1 MEPGSLVAGRYR
13 LEEELGQGGMGAV
26 WRAVDQE
33 LGREVSLKRAIAGS
47 SGQIRREARVGAGVL
62 HPNVVAVFDT
72 VVDADQQWLVT
83 EYVQATSLDRIIEA
97 DGPLPEARVLT
108 IGAQLATALVA
119 IHERGI
125 VHRDIK
131 PANVLVTDD
140 DVVKLTD
147 LGIARWTEI
156 TQTGGA
162 QLTGT
167 LGYVAPEVANGSEAT
182 AASDVF
188 SLGATLYAAVEGR
201 SPWGDGA
208 DGPFSQIQRA
218 AKGSPIPHEHA
229 RQLAPLLDALMEPDP
244 VHRPSAAEAAELIQG
259 RELPRRSWKRR
270 LRPVR
275 RGSVLTAVAAVLV
288 VGAVLL
294 AWLLPR
300 GSEPQAAPPNPV
312 GLGSDPAA
320 ADPCAVIPADALRE
334 FGEAFVDPEV
344 RNYASCVIS
353 STLEDGSGQVQS
365 ALEFTGLEEYP
376 SRPVVPGQ
384 LGEIERPDEKEN
396 SCERAVT
403 LPDTNRITI
412 TTFRIREAKEASL
425 CPFAE
430 SLMQDVLAV
439 LSKGP
444 PPRRPELP
452 ANSLD
457 KVDACTLVDAA
468 EAGQVLGKASD
479 PPAPDFGHWGCTWDA
494 GPSELSA
501 KFTREWPIEGD
512 EEWGGKVI
520 KIGNR
525 NARLIPDPENKASC
539 TAVVVHRLYTP
550 RLAVLKGTPDK
561 RQEVVSV
568 ELVDTSAPDSAT
580 VCARTRAAAEAVV
593 RRLPD
598 AS

>member
-1 MEPGSLVAGRYR
+1 MDPGSLVAGRYR
-13 LEEELGQGGMGAV
+13 LEEELGQGGMGSV

-33 LGREVSLKRAIAGS
+33 LGREVALKRAIVGTI
-47 SGQIRREARVGAGVL
+47 GQIRREAKVGAGVL

-72 VVDADQQWLVT
+72 VVDGDTQWLVT
-83 EYVQATSLDRIIEA
+83 EYVPATSLDRMIETG
-97 DGPLPEARVLT
+97 GPLPEARVLA

-125 VHRDIK
+125 VHRDLK

-147 LGIARWTEI
+147 LGIARWTEV

-188 SLGATLYAAVEGR
+188 SLGATLYAAVEGG

-208 DGPFSQIQRA
+208 DGPFSQMQRA
-218 AKGSPIPHEHA
+218 AKGTPLPYRHA
-229 RQLAPLLDALMEPDP
+229 RKLAPLLDALMEPDP
-244 VHRPSAAEAAELIQG
+244 AHRPSAAEAAGLFQG
-259 RELPRRSWKRR
+259 NDVPRRSWKRH
-270 LRPVR
+270 LRSVR
-275 RGSVLTAVAAVLV
+275 RGTVLTAVAAVVV

-300 GSEPQAAPPNPV
+300 GTTPQAATTNPIS
-312 GLGSDPAA
+312 LGPDPTA
-320 ADPCAVIPADALRE
+320 ADPCALIPADALRE

-353 STLEDGSGQVQS
+353 STLKDGTGQVQT
-365 ALEFTGLEEYP
+365 ALEFTGPEEYP

-384 LGEIERPDEKEN
+384 MGEIERSDEKEG
-396 SCERAVT
+396 SCDRAVT
-403 LPDTNRITI
+403 LPDTNRLTI
-412 TTFRIREAKEASL
+412 TTFRINKAKRAKL

-430 SLMQDVLAV
+430 SLIQDVMAV

-444 PPRRPELP
+444 PARRADLP

-457 KVDACTLVDAA
+457 KVDACKLIDAA
-468 EAGQVLGKASD
+468 EAGKALGASGQ
-479 PPAPDFGHWGCTWDA
+479 PVPDFGHWGCSWEA
-494 GPSELSA
+494 ESSELSA
-501 KFTREWPIEGD
+501 KFTREWPIEPD
-512 EEWGGKVI
+512 NEWGGTVI
-520 KIGNR
+520 KVGNR
-525 NARLIPDPENKASC
+525 NARLIPDSENKAAC
-539 TAVVVHRLYTP
+539 TAMVVHRLYTP
-550 RLAVLKGTPDK
+550 RLPVLKGTAPK
-561 RQEVVSV
+561 REEVVTV
-568 ELVDTSAPDSAT
+568 ELVDTDAPNQAA
-580 VCARTRAAAEAVV
+580 VCAKTRAAAEAVV

-598 AS
+598 VR

>member
-1 MEPGSLVAGRYR
+1 MHAGSLVADRYR

-26 WRAVDQE
+26 WRAVDLE
-33 LGREVSLKRAIAGS
+33 LGREVALKRAIEGS
-47 SGQIRREARVGAGVL
+47 AGQIRREARVGAGVL

-72 VVDADQQWLVT
+72 VVDDGAQWLVT
-83 EYVQATSLDRIIEA
+83 EYVQATSLDRIIETE
-97 DGPLPEARVLT
+97 GPLPEARVRT
-108 IGAQLATALVA
+108 IGAQLVTALVA
-119 IHERGI
+119 IHQRGI

-167 LGYVAPEVANGSEAT
+167 LGYVAPEVANGAQAT

-208 DGPFSQIQRA
+208 DGPFFQIQRA
-218 AKGSPIPHEHA
+218 AKGAPLPYQHA
-229 RQLAPLLDALMEPDP
+229 GQLAPLLDALMEPDP
-244 VHRPSAAEAAELIQG
+244 ANRPTAAEAAELIQG
-259 RELPRRSWKRR
+259 GDLPRRSWKRR
-270 LRPVR
+270 LRSVR
-275 RGSVLTAVAAVLV
+275 RKAVLTAVAAVV
-288 VGAVLL
+288 VVAAVLV

-300 GSEPQAAPPNPV
+300 DSTPLAATPNPI
-312 GLGSDPAA
+312 GLGSDPTA
-320 ADPCAVIPADALRE
+320 ADPCSLIPTNALRE

-353 STLEDGSGQVQS
+353 STLKDHSGMVQS
-365 ALEFTGLEEYP
+365 ALEFTGPEEYP

-384 LGEIERPDEKEN
+384 MGEIERPDEKAG

-403 LPDTNRITI
+403 LPDTNRIVI
-412 TTFRIREAKEASL
+412 TTFRIEKAEKAKL

-430 SLMQDVLAV
+430 SLILDVVAV

-444 PPRRPELP
+444 PARRAELP
-452 ANSLD
+452 ANSLVH
-457 KVDACTLVDAA
+457 VDACGLLNGT
-468 EAGQVLGKASD
+468 EAGQALGKPSE
-479 PPAPDFGHWGCTWDA
+479 PAVPDFGKWGCSWEA
-494 GPSELSA
+494 GDNELTA

-512 EEWGGKVI
+512 EDFGGTDTKV
-520 KIGNR
+520 GNR
-525 NARLIPDPENKASC
+525 NARLIPDSDDKTVC
-539 TAVVVHRLYTP
+539 TVMVVHRHYTP
-550 RLAVLKGTPDK
+550 RLAVLKGTKDQ
-561 RQEVVSV
+561 REEVVSV
-568 ELVDTSAPDSAT
+568 ELSDTSARNSAA
-580 VCARTRAAAEAVV
+580 VCAKTRAAAEAVV

-598 AS
+598 AR

>member
-1 MEPGSLVAGRYR
+1 MHPGSLVAGRYR

-26 WRAVDQE
+26 WRAVDLE
-33 LGREVSLKRAIAGS
+33 LGREVSLKRAIAGGA
-47 SGQIRREARVGAGVL
+47 GQIRREARVGAGVL

-72 VVDADQQWLVT
+72 VVDGDVQWLVT
-83 EYVQATSLDRIIEA
+83 EYVQAMSLDRIIEA
-97 DGPLPEARVLT
+97 GGPLSEARVLT
-108 IGAQLATALVA
+108 IGAKLATALVA

-147 LGIARWTEI
+147 LGIARWTEV

-167 LGYVAPEVANGSEAT
+167 LGYVAPEVANGAEAT

-218 AKGSPIPHEHA
+218 AKGSPIPYQHA

-244 VHRPSAAEAAELIQG
+244 ANRPSAAEAAGLIQG
-259 RELPRRSWKRR
+259 RDLPRRSWKRR

-275 RGSVLTAVAAVLV
+275 RGAILTAVAAVV

-300 GSEPQAAPPNPV
+300 SPAPQAARPNPI

-334 FGEAFVDPEV
+334 FGQSFVDPEA
-344 RNYASCVIS
+344 RNFASCVIS
-353 STLEDGSGQVQS
+353 SNLKDGSGQVQS
-365 ALEFTGLEEYP
+365 AIEFTGPERYP
-376 SRPVVPGQ
+376 SRPLAAGQ
-384 LGEIERPDEKEN
+384 LGEIERPDEKEA
-396 SCERAVT
+396 SCERVVT
-403 LPDTNRITI
+403 LPDTNRLTI
-412 TTFRIREAKEASL
+412 STYRTDKAKQARL
-425 CPFAE
+425 CPFSE
-430 SLMQDVLAV
+430 SLIQDALAV

-444 PPRRPELP
+444 LPQRAELP
-452 ANSLD
+452 ADSLA
-457 KVDACTLVDAA
+457 KVDACTLVDAT
-468 EAGQVLGKASD
+468 EASQPLDKPSGRPTS
-479 PPAPDFGHWGCTWDA
+479 DFGNWGCTWEGGA
-494 GPSELSA
+494 SELSA

-512 EEWGGKVI
+512 PEWGGKVI
-520 KIGNR
+520 KVGDR
-525 NARLIPDPENKASC
+525 NARLIPDSDNKAIC
-539 TAVVVHRLYTP
+539 TAMVVHRLYKP
-550 RLAVLKGTPDK
+550 SLPVLEGTPDK
-561 RQEVVSV
+561 REEVVSV
-568 ELVDTSAPDSAT
+568 QVVDTTAPDSAT

-598 AS
+598 IR

>member
-1 MEPGSLVAGRYR
+1 MEAGSLVAGRYR
-13 LEEELGQGGMGAV
+13 LEEELGQGGMGSV
-26 WRAVDQE
+26 WRAVDVE
-33 LGREVSLKRAIAGS
+33 LGREVALKRAIVGTA
-47 SGQIRREARVGAGVL
+47 GQIRREAKVGAGVL

-72 VVDADQQWLVT
+72 VVDGDTQWLVT
-83 EYVQATSLDRIIEA
+83 EYVPATSLDRMIETG
-97 DGPLPEARVLT
+97 GPLPEARVLA

-119 IHERGI
+119 IHQRGI
-125 VHRDIK
+125 VHRDLK

-147 LGIARWTEI
+147 LGIARWTEV

-188 SLGATLYAAVEGR
+188 SLGATLYAAVEGG

-208 DGPFSQIQRA
+208 DGPYSQMQRA
-218 AKGSPIPHEHA
+218 AKGTPLPYRHA
-229 RQLAPLLDALMEPDP
+229 RKLAPLLDALMEPDP
-244 VHRPSAAEAAELIQG
+244 AHRPSAAEAAGLFQG
-259 RELPRRSWKRR
+259 NDLPRRSLKRH
-270 LRPVR
+270 LRSVR
-275 RGSVLTAVAAVLV
+275 RGTILTAVAAVVV

-300 GSEPQAAPPNPV
+300 GTTPQAAANPIS
-312 GLGSDPAA
+312 LGADPTT
-320 ADPCAVIPADALRE
+320 ADPCALIPADALRE

-353 STLEDGSGQVQS
+353 STLKNGSGQVQT
-365 ALEFTGLEEYP
+365 ALEFTGPEEYP

-384 LGEIERPDEKEN
+384 MGEIERPDEKEK

-412 TTFRIREAKEASL
+412 TTFRIRKAERARL

-444 PPRRPELP
+444 PARRPDLP

-457 KVDACTLVDAA
+457 KVDACKLVDAT
-468 EAGQVLGKASD
+468 EARQALGGPSD
-479 PPAPDFGHWGCTWDA
+479 PPEPDFGHWGCYWEA
-494 GPSELSA
+494 ESSELSA
-501 KFTREWPIEGD
+501 KFTREWPIEPD
-512 EEWGGKVI
+512 NEWGGTVI
-520 KIGNR
+520 KVGNR
-525 NARLIPDPENKASC
+525 NARLIPGSDNKHGC
-539 TAVVVHRLYTP
+539 TAMVVHRLYTP
-550 RLAVLKGTPDK
+550 KLAVLEGTPTK
-561 RQEVVSV
+561 REEVVTV
-568 ELVDTSAPDSAT
+568 ELVDTTAPNQAA
-580 VCARTRAAAEAVV
+580 VCAKTRAAAEAVV
-593 RRLPD
+593 RRLP
-598 AS
+598 AVG

>member
-1 MEPGSLVAGRYR
+1 MNPGSLVADRYR
-13 LEEELGQGGMGAV
+13 LEEELGQGGMGTV
-26 WRAVDQE
+26 WRATDLE

-47 SGQIRREARVGAGVL
+47 AGQIRREARVGAGVL

-72 VVDADQQWLVT
+72 VVDGGEQWLVT
-83 EYVQATSLDRIIEA
+83 EYVQAMSLDRIIEA
-97 DGPLPEARVLT
+97 GGPLPEARVLT
-108 IGAQLATALVA
+108 IGAQLVSALVA

-147 LGIARWTEI
+147 LGIARWTEV

-167 LGYVAPEVANGSEAT
+167 LGYVAPEVANGAEAT

-218 AKGSPIPHEHA
+218 AKGSPIPYQHA
-229 RQLAPLLDALMEPDP
+229 RQLAPLLDALMEPDRAN
-244 VHRPSAAEAAELIQG
+244 RPSAAQAAGLIQG
-259 RELPRRSWKRR
+259 RDLPRRSWKRR

-275 RGSVLTAVAAVLV
+275 RGTVLTAVAAVVV

-300 GSEPQAAPPNPV
+300 GTTPQASTTNPI
-312 GLGSDPAA
+312 GLGSDPTA
-320 ADPCAVIPADALRE
+320 ADPCAVIPTDALRE

-344 RNYASCVIS
+344 RNFASCVIS
-353 STLEDGSGQVQS
+353 STLKDGSGQVQS
-365 ALEFTGLEEYP
+365 AVEFTGPEEYP
-376 SRPVVPGQ
+376 SRPVAPGTM
-384 LGEIERPDEKEN
+384 GEIERPDEKEAR
-396 SCERAVT
+396 CDRAVT
-403 LPDTNRITI
+403 LPDTNRLTI
-412 TTFRIREAKEASL
+412 TTFRIKNAQQARL

-430 SLMQDVLAV
+430 SLMQDALAV

-444 PPRRPELP
+444 PARRAELP

-457 KVDACTLVDAA
+457 KVDACTLVDAT
-468 EAGQVLGKASD
+468 EAGQALGKPSD

-494 GPSELSA
+494 GASELSA

-512 EEWGGKVI
+512 PEWGGKVI
-520 KIGNR
+520 KVGNR
-525 NARLIPDPENKASC
+525 NARLIPDSDNDASC
-539 TAVVVHRLYTP
+539 TAMVVHRLYTP
-550 RLAVLKGTPDK
+550 RLPVLDGTEET
-561 RQEVVSV
+561 REEVVSV
-568 ELVDTSAPDSAT
+568 EVVDTTAPDPAT

-598 AS
+598 VR

>member
-26 WRAVDQE
+26 WRAVDLE

-47 SGQIRREARVGAGVL
+47 AGQIRREAKVGAGIL

-72 VVDADQQWLVT
+72 VVDGDQRWLVT
-83 EYVQATSLDRIIEA
+83 EYVQAMSLDRIIESG
-97 DGPLPEARVLT
+97 GPLPEARVLT

-218 AKGSPIPHEHA
+218 AKGSPIPYQHA
-229 RQLAPLLDALMEPDP
+229 RQLAPLLDALMEPAP
-244 VHRPSAAEAAELIQG
+244 ANRPSAAETAELIQG

-275 RGSVLTAVAAVLV
+275 RGAILTAAAAVVV

-300 GSEPQAAPPNPV
+300 GSDPQAATPNPI
-312 GLGSDPAA
+312 GLGSDPTK
-320 ADPCAVIPADALRE
+320 ADPCALIPLDALRE

-365 ALEFTGLEEYP
+365 ALEITGPQEYP

-384 LGEIERPDEKEN
+384 LGEIERPDEKRDT
-396 SCERAVT
+396 CERAFT

-412 TTFRIREAKEASL
+412 TTFRIEKAENARLCQFADSL
-425 CPFAE
+425 I
-430 SLMQDVLAV
+430 QDVLAV
-439 LSKGP
+439 LSKGLP
-444 PPRRPELP
+444 PPRAELP

-457 KVDACTLVDAA
+457 KVDACTLVGPT
-468 EAGQVLGKASD
+468 EASQALGKPSD
-479 PPAPDFGHWGCTWDA
+479 PPAPDFGNWGCTWDA

-512 EEWGGKVI
+512 DDWGGKVI
-520 KIGNR
+520 KVGNR
-525 NARLIPDPENKASC
+525 NARLIPDSDNKAMC

-550 RLAVLKGTPDK
+550 RLAVLKGTEDK
-561 RQEVVSV
+561 REEVVSI
-568 ELVDTSAPDSAT
+568 ELVDPAAPNSAA
-580 VCARTRAAAEAVV
+580 VCAKTRAAAEAVV

-598 AS
+598 AG